1 MVDFFEQNANQ
12 FQFLGNGRYNH
23 YEIIVDDEDADEGS
37 HLIVEISNVR
47 DGALFVYFNSNEPGD
62 EAAQCHIANLCTSGL
77 GAGSSCS
84 WQVPFCLT
92 KPGTHYVSVEGVT
105 GRTSVTYDILFY
117 FQTSSDAPSNPQFD
131 YENIDLLGND
141 GLEITHQVN
150 WEPNNWA
157 QFIRLPNV
165 SPNDLATGG
174 DILEVFFY
182 NIRNQVAEPLA
193 FNVYLYPDRPAGAHQ
208 CCTDD
213 DATPSDIGNCL
224 GAPCL
229 RTVELTTWSSLNG
242 GSTLSNNN
250 LCDLGFGI
258 GNDFTNDTDFNDIIL
273 NSRCTVTVWP
283 CEFSEFQGDES
294 TRDWWLTVIPVAAN
308 NPNSEELRGLEY
320 NVQFRTRTIRTF
332 ENATEAVLISTG
344 TTDLTEFI
352 NLESTPDYVVTN
364 YDIDSRNYAS
374 FSFEVSSSTTS
385 TRVSVQ
391 TNFESGS
398 GEVYINTGE
407 FASPFEN
414 CNEYHCATSD
424 GIDCNGSGRYVQS
437 QCCFTGGRYY
447 ITVVNNV
454 NPFFDNVNN
463 VTTATNTVFNFRIV
477 VLNEPAVVDETLP
490 FTASGNPTAEGI
502 FPNFGV
508 EFENYQFYRFDVSET
523 SLLNYQS
530 IWVNFTKDNDFNN
543 ETLIIYFHP
552 DHRGGDYY
560 GSNRDF
566 YNNPEGCYF
575 AKFECQVTGGE
586 YCMWQIPP
594 CVLREATYYIS
605 VYNPQFDFTGG
616 FNFYQ
621 DFDLSVWQADPPQS
635 LALGVSTS
643 GSLNGVIDN
652 YYHYSLT
659 LSAADLLIGGTSLDS
674 SFYNQWLRFEL
685 QNVTGSGNVNIYG
698 NYEVLSGDSDDWVC
712 YGDYFSANECN
723 LNDACAIDIAPC
735 ALELLSGTY
744 YFSVRV
750 FSDSRSVLVNA
761 DWNVIADLHQENYE
775 FLVATSNP
783 GTGHRSGTNNVYY
796 RYETQPFDG
805 IFDSLPNGGT
815 DGEGNYRFSFEIL
828 GISSN
833 DIFLGND
840 EYVIFNITAN
850 DVDFIGSGLDLT
862 VWRDDCQQ
870 WTCSVDS
877 IEGWCTIDAVG
888 LSTCTARG
896 GRYYAEIQNP
906 SNLNFTFEVF
916 HNQATIQ
923 TLVNE
928 QIITEITYPYEYQH
942 YYFEPVVPTEF
953 STLQIAISA
962 YCGGVEAWVSMD
974 VPSGPGPQVNGDSC
988 NINHCYTEEDNI
1000 VINGDLIGRYCDMY
1014 LDTCI
1019 FEQRGYWITVR
1030 GVDQTYPNDSNP
1042 NLYLPITYDIYV
1054 DQTNIELV
1062 QFSGTSCAKTVGYTN
1077 FPSSSGTPRQY
1088 YFDLETIN
1096 IGASMKISVRVP
1108 DEIYVDADPF
1118 SSEQGSITMMK
1129 DWAVGYNDNT
1139 CDFNSLYS
1147 CSVSGY
1153 GSSCSFEVQEC
1164 SDVGTGRYYI
1174 WADVPRGSE
1183 VLVELFEPT
1192 IPILVTDRVYSAS
1205 INTPS
1210 VGNLDFDLPYRPNR
1224 QFYRIDVEPDN
1235 TDFYMKVKVWNVEQ
1249 GSLNVIVNSGNAPS
1263 YSGDN
1268 ENNDASYCLPQGSL
1282 DYLNDFTCK
1291 SVDSNNP
1298 CMIEI
1303 SRCEI
1308 RDDTKVDADRLRT
1321 FWITIEGNSL
1331 IENCDLHSVKY
1342 DLQVETLQDFD
1353 TLQVGTKQCYTVTEG
1368 EHHFFRLSP
1377 RSVERPQL
1385 SILNFEIVDVK
1396 HETGEEVELLLYD
1409 ANGALATID
1418 CFDQKVRTGLD
1429 GQAQLSY
1436 TSGYNELF
1444 VSVYGISADH
1454 TASDPTSIEYCLG
1467 VEREIVRVVALQD
1480 SVIHFEDDDD
1490 VDVCDHDQDYYFF
1503 RVTDNDDDG
1512 DHFIIEVRSEA
1523 PFRGF
1528 LNHVHFANEQN
1539 HIDYCEG
1546 SQFFAN
1552 DGDMTYYCKLVALCD
1567 FNEEDYFITIE
1578 SEGKY
1583 SIGAAQVNN
1592 LIELEQNIGLE
1603 GATAQLEIDTF
1614 FFDVTSEMIF
1624 DSSTRLI
1631 GELSDVRHGGVLF
1644 LVNRGSMA
1652 GLEFFSDGSIDT
1664 CFDDVVYVSGES
1676 TQESFLVIDPCDLRP
1691 GRYYFTI
1698 IGLFNDENL
1707 DDFQSCKETRYTLTV
1722 SLESINIPVQSIPA
1736 NTPTSDSLYFYSID
1750 RLQNPEARFYS
1761 VSLAG
1766 GDNSFSFAN
1775 FRLQNVQGGNL
1786 KMLINDQIALPTFTY
1801 YQGNTFRVSRSS
1813 NFFNSQDEENVSGLD
1828 IFGRYDNIK
1837 LRTTNQYTSDCD
1849 ASCASH
1855 CCSTSDLTLWDQSC
1869 MVMVS
1874 PCDFEGA
1881 QTYYIAIETLS
1892 QDNYGESINF
1902 EVAIDQYDDYDEID
1916 SNTNKIGHFTDGNFD
1931 QHYYVGRTSHQQSV
1945 RFRVQV
1951 INGDGVSVV
1960 VRDSNCPEDAQWEQ
1974 EIYCDAKWIN
1984 RAWQCDIEVP
1994 TRAAHPGAHVN
2005 NFYVSVSGNNATYSI
2020 GYFSGREN
2028 CEQFSGSGISDGLR
2042 FCENIVSYSTFRH
2055 EKYFL
2060 LDDAARCLFEELY
2073 DHFRVSDCFSGVTP
2087 SCNQTLARFACYEHF
2102 HRCDNDGFYV
2112 GTCRKAC
2119 DAVVRECSNHFET
2132 VDLEHFNCTSSR
2144 YLDDRYE
2151 TCTGHHEQYEYSGD
2165 RLLGERVDDILFKS
2179 SPMTKTFTDV
2189 STTALGS
2196 SVASTTSLS
2205 IFTIFFSVVF
2215 FFLM

>member
-1 MVDFFEQNANQ
+1 M
-12 FQFLGNGRYNH
+12 
-23 YEIIVDDEDADEGS
+23 
-37 HLIVEISNVR
+37 
-47 DGALFVYFNSNEPGD
+47 
-62 EAAQCHIANLCTSGL
+62 
-77 GAGSSCS
+77 
-84 WQVPFCLT
+84 
-92 KPGTHYVSVEGVT
+92 
-105 GRTSVTYDILFY
+105 
-117 FQTSSDAPSNPQFD
+117 
-131 YENIDLLGND
+131 
-141 GLEITHQVN
+141 
-150 WEPNNWA
+150 
-157 QFIRLPNV
+157 
-165 SPNDLATGG
+165 
-174 DILEVFFY
+174 
-182 NIRNQVAEPLA
+182 
-193 FNVYLYPDRPAGAHQ
+193 
-208 CCTDD
+208 
-213 DATPSDIGNCL
+213 

-229 RTVELTTWSSLNG
+229 RTVPLTADSSRFG
-242 GSTLSNNN
+242 ISSVDPH
-250 LCDLGFGI
+250 LCSFENGI
-258 GNDFTNDTDFNDIIL
+258 GNDFDDDDT
-273 NSRCTVTVWP
+273 SRYERCTVTIWP
-283 CEFSEFQGDES
+283 CDLAELHEVNTVS
-294 TRDWWLTVIPVAAN
+294 WYITVIPASAN
-308 NPNSEELRGLEY
+308 TPNVGNTDNGLQY
-320 NVQFRTRTIRTF
+320 NVEWATRTIRIA
-332 ENATEAVLISTG
+332 E
-344 TTDLTEFI
+344 TTDDFVLGTNSLNEFI
-352 NLESTPDYVVTN
+352 NLDSTPTFTVTN
-364 YDIDSRNYAS
+364 YNIDHYNFGS
-374 FSFEVSSSTTS
+374 FSFDVSNVDTLNQ
-385 TRVSVQ
+385 RISVQ
-391 TNFESGS
+391 TEFVSGS
-398 GEVYINTGE
+398 GEVYINRPD
-407 FASPFEN
+407 FASPY
-414 CNEYHCATSD
+414 CNDYQCGTGST
-424 GIDCNGSGRYVQS
+424 IDCNA
-437 QCCFTGGRYY
+437 GGRYIVPPCCFDGTTTW
-447 ITVVNNV
+447 ITVQNTA
-454 NPFFDNVNN
+454 NPSFDSVNN
-463 VTTATNTVFNFRIV
+463 VTTPTVVEFRFRIIVNEESSVEDQV
-477 VLNEPAVVDETLP
+477 VP
-490 FTASGNPTAEGI
+490 FSASGNPSGLS
-502 FPNFGV
+502 FPASGV
-508 EFENYQFYRFDVSET
+508 KFENYQFYRFEIQDST
-523 SLLNYQS
+523 LFNLQSL
-530 IWVNFTKDNDFNN
+530 VARFEKVNDFNN
-543 ETLIIYFHP
+543 ETLTMYMRYGI
-552 DHRGGDYY
+552 RGGDFF
-560 GSNRDF
+560 GNNNDF
-566 YNNPEGCYF
+566 YDLPEGCYNS
-575 AKFECQVTGGE
+575 KFECSISGNSVCLLE
-586 YCMWQIPP
+586 VPP
-594 CVLREATYYIS
+594 CSLRGGTWYIS
-605 VYNPQFDFTGG
+605 IFNPDFDFTGLPNE
-616 FNFYQ
+616 FV
-621 DFDLSVWQADPPQS
+621 DFTLDVSFSDPPQQLLLGNSRSDS
-635 LALGVSTS
+635 LTDVV
-643 GSLNGVIDN
+643 NN
-652 YYHYSLT
+652 YYHYQLDLTSSDLDLNSNSLQDNYYVNY
-659 LSAADLLIGGTSLDS
+659 LQVA
-674 SFYNQWLRFEL
+674 LR
-685 QNVTGSGNVNIYG
+685 NVTGTDIGTATLYG
-698 NYEVLSGDSDDWVC
+698 SYEILA
-712 YGDYFSANECN
+712 GDYTDYECYN
-723 LNDACAIDIAPC
+723 NYYEEFDCIAEDCTITVFPC
-735 ALELLSGTY
+735 TGELKTATY
-744 YFSVRV
+744 FFSVNV
-750 FSDSRSVLVNA
+750 VAETSSATASASWDMVA
-761 DWNVIADLHQENYE
+761 TIEQETYNVI
-775 FLVATSNP
+775 NP
-783 GTGHRSGTNNVYY
+783 ISLSGTGHRAGTLSNYY
-796 RYETQPFDG
+796 TYTTELNDG
-805 IFDSLPNGGT
+805 IFDPNGST
-815 DGEGNYRFSFEIL
+815 DYFAFTVSSFDNEIVGNKL
-828 GISSN
+828 P
-833 DIFLGND
+833 ND
-840 EYVIFNITAN
+840 EYIIFNITN
-850 DVDFIGSGLDLT
+850 HDNSVIGEGLSLN
-862 VWRDDCQQ
+862 VWRDDCER
-870 WTCSVDS
+870 WTCEVSSLD
-877 IEGWCTIDAVG
+877 GWCVIDATG
-888 LSTCTARG
+888 LAPCTSRG
-896 GRYYAEIQNP
+896 GNFFMEVSNP
-906 SNLNFTFEVF
+906 SGLNYTVSAY
-916 HNQATIQ
+916 HNQTVVQDILTDQ
-923 TLVNE
+923 
-928 QIITEITYPYEYQH
+928 EITDIIYPYEYAH
-942 YYFEPVVPTEF
+942 FYFEPTDLTEISSLF
-953 STLQIAISA
+953 FEIETL
-962 YCGGVEAWVSMD
+962 CGDVEAWIQPD
-974 VPSGPGPQVNGDSC
+974 VGSGPGPDSSGDFYSC
-988 NINHCYTEEDNI
+988 AIDHCATNDLYFDDDFFIYDDINDHS
-1000 VINGDLIGRYCDMY
+1000 YCFLY

-1019 FEQRGYWITVR
+1019 FEQRGYYITIR
-1030 GVDQTYPNDSNP
+1030 GVDQEFPNADNP
-1042 NLYLPITYDIYV
+1042 NLYLPIKYEIRPIV
-1054 DQTNIELV
+1054 KNINEI
-1062 QFSGTSCAKTVGYTN
+1062 QFSGLHCAKTIGYTEPVPQQYFFDVESHNVGASMLISMRLPSQVYDSTGTGVATLTMMKNRPVGYTEEN
-1077 FPSSSGTPRQY
+1077 CSNY
-1088 YFDLETIN
+1088 
-1096 IGASMKISVRVP
+1096 
-1108 DEIYVDADPF
+1108 DA
-1118 SSEQGSITMMK
+1118 
-1129 DWAVGYNDNT
+1129 
-1139 CDFNSLYS
+1139 S
-1147 CSVSGY
+1147 CSILQSNP
-1153 GSSCSFEVQEC
+1153 SQMSCSFEISEC
-1164 SDVGTGRYYI
+1164 DSSIGRYYL
-1174 WADVPRGSE
+1174 WADAPRGSE
-1183 VLVELFEPT
+1183 VLVEMFDPT
-1192 IPILVTDRVYSAS
+1192 IPILVPDRVYSATV
-1205 INTPS
+1205 NGPA
-1210 VGNLDFDLPYRPNR
+1210 GAGDFNLPYRPNR

-1235 TDFYMKVKVWNVEQ
+1235 TDFYMRVHIWNVEH
-1249 GSLNVIVNSGNAPS
+1249 GTLSVNVNSGNSP
-1263 YSGDN
+1263 YYNTED
-1268 ENNDASYCLPQGSL
+1268 GSFCPPGL
-1282 DYLNDFTCK
+1282 GDYLNIVSCL
-1291 SVDSNNP
+1291 SVDSDNE
-1298 CMIEI
+1298 CLIEI

-1308 RDDTKVDADRLRT
+1308 RDDSEIDRNRERT
-1321 FWITIEGNSL
+1321 FWITVEGKQQL
-1331 IENCDLHSVKY
+1331 CDLHSVQY
-1342 DLQVETLQDFD
+1342 DLAVQLTADDVITLPVGSQECYSVE
-1353 TLQVGTKQCYTVTEG
+1353 EG
-1368 EHHFFRLSP
+1368 EHTFFRLSP
-1377 RSVERPQL
+1377 RSISRPQQTV
-1385 SILNFEIVDVK
+1385 LNFRIVDVAN
-1396 HETGEEVELLLYD
+1396 EDGEEVALYLHD
-1409 ANGALATID
+1409 NNGALATVD
-1418 CFDQKVRTGLD
+1418 CFDEFVRTGLD
-1429 GQAQLSY
+1429 GQLDYQF
-1436 TSGYNELF
+1436 TSGYDELF
-1444 VSVYGISADH
+1444 VSVYGVSADL
-1454 TASDPTSIEYCLG
+1454 TKDNKIEYCLS
-1467 VEREIVRVVALQD
+1467 VEREFVRVVSLAD
-1480 SVIHFEDDDD
+1480 GVVHYEDDDD